1 VGQSAFDDPTKQAK
15 SVAGA
20 PVNAGGRAVGKGGL
34 ALAVCSIGVN
44 CGCSCS
50 LPFAERT
57 L

>member
-1 VGQSAFDDPTKQAK
+1 VGQSAFDDPTRQVK
-15 SVAGA
+15 SGVGA
-20 PVNAGGRAVGKGGL
+20 PVNAGRRAVVKSGL

-57 L
+57 F